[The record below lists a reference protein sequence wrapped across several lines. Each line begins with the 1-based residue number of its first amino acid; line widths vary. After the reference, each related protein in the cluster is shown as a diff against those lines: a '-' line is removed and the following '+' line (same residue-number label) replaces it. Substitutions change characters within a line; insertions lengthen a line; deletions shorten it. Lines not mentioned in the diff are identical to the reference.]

1 VSRGQESGLLRYCFL
16 PIARKTNNA
25 FNNKLIDHY
34 MAKYVFVTGGVTS
47 SLGKGIIAASL
58 AKLLQARGLRV
69 TIQKFDPYIN
79 VDPGTLNPY
88 EHGECY
94 VTEDGAE
101 TDLDLGH
108 YERFLNIYTSQ
119 ANNVTTGRIYQT
131 VINKEREGAYLGK
144 TVQVI
149 PHITDEIK
157 RRMLLLGQ
165 GNQWDIIITEL
176 GGTVG
181 DIESLPFIEAVRQL
195 QWEMP
200 EEDCVVL
207 HLTLIPYLKAAKEL
221 KTKPTQH
228 SVKLLSQEGVHPDV
242 IVCRTEE
249 PLSQDI
255 RKKIALFCNVKPE
268 AVIEAADAP
277 TIYEVPLAMMRE
289 KLDLIVLKKLN
300 IASYHE
306 PDLSRWKE
314 FLDKLKYPKS
324 KVTIGLIGKYIELQD
339 AYKSILESFVH
350 AGAMNDCKVQVVNVH
365 SEFITPD
372 NVAEKLG
379 NLDGLVVA
387 PGFGH
392 RGVEGKIVA
401 VKYARENRLPF
412 FGICLGMQMAVI
424 EFARHVL
431 GWKDAHSTEMNV
443 HTPNPVIDLMEEQKK
458 VTTKGGTMRLG
469 AYPCILKE
477 GSLAWQIYGGQ
488 SVISERHRHRWEF
501 NNAYLRQYEEA
512 GMVPSGTNPESG
524 LVEIVELPSHPFFI
538 GVQYHPELKSTV
550 ENPQPIFVHFIRA
563 AREFAEAKN
572 AVKNPL
578 LQSEMI

>member
-1 VSRGQESGLLRYCFL
+1 
-16 PIARKTNNA
+16 
-25 FNNKLIDHY
+25 

-58 AKLLQARGLRV
+58 AKLLQARGLRA

-108 YERFLNIYTSQ
+108 YERFLNIFTSQ

-157 RRMLLLGQ
+157 RRMKLLGET
-165 GNQWDIIITEL
+165 GEYDVIITEI

-181 DIESLPFIEAVRQL
+181 DIESLPFVEAVRQL

-200 EEDCVVL
+200 EEDCLVV

-228 SVKLLSQEGVHPDV
+228 SVKLLSENGVHPD
-242 IVCRTEE
+242 ILVCRTER
-249 PLSQDI
+249 PLGEEI
-255 RKKIALFCNVKPE
+255 KRKLALFCNVKPE
-268 AVIEAADAP
+268 AVIEAQDAS
-277 TIYEVPLAMMRE
+277 TIYEVPLLMMKE
-289 KLDLIVLKKLN
+289 KLDEIVLKKLKLQE
-300 IASYHE
+300 ALTE
-306 PDLSRWKE
+306 PDMRKWKE
-314 FLDKLKYPKS
+314 FIDKLKYPKH

-339 AYKSILESFVH
+339 AYKSILESFIH
-350 AGAMNDCKVQVVNVH
+350 AGAMNDCKIQVVNVH
-365 SEFITPD
+365 SEYITDD
-372 NVAEKLG
+372 NVSRQLAD
-379 NLDGLVVA
+379 LDGLLVA
-387 PGFGH
+387 PGFGL
-392 RGVEGKIVA
+392 RGIDGKMVA
-401 VKYARENRLPF
+401 VKYARENNLPF

-424 EFARHVL
+424 EFARNVL
-431 GWKDAHSTEMNV
+431 GIADAHSTEMEPATN
-443 HTPNPVIDLMEEQKK
+443 NPVIDMMAEQKSI
-458 VTTKGGTMRLG
+458 TMKGGTMRLG
-469 AYPCILKE
+469 AFPCEIKE
-477 GSLAWQIYGGQ
+477 GSLAHKIYD
-488 SVISERHRHRWEF
+488 STLISERHRHRWEF
-501 NNAYLRQYEEA
+501 NNNYLERFEKA
-512 GMVPSGTNPESG
+512 GMIASGRNPETG
-524 LVEIVELPSHPFFI
+524 LVEIVEFPDHPFFI

-550 ENPQPIFVHFIRA
+550 ENPQPLFVQFYSWLQVIM
-563 AREFAEAKN
+563 RETKQG
-572 AVKNPL
+572 VKNPL